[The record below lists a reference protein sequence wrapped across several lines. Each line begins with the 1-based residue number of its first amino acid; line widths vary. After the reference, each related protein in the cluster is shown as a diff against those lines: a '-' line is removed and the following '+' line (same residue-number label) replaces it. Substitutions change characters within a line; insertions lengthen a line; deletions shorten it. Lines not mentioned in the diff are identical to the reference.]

1 MWKFATIAG
10 ALLLTGGC
18 ASGGHGAR
26 AEVNAVV
33 QDETARQA
41 AVREAQAGGDSKDAL
56 KAGVEATDRS
66 KNEARP
72 PS

>member
-1 MWKFATIAG
+1 MWKAGVMVG
-10 ALLLTGGC
+10 ALLLGGC
-18 ASGGHGAR
+18 AGAGHGAR
-26 AEVNAVV
+26 TEVNAVV

-41 AVREAQAGGDSKDAL
+41 AVQEAQAGGDSKDAL
-56 KAGVEATDRS
+56 KAAADAVDRS